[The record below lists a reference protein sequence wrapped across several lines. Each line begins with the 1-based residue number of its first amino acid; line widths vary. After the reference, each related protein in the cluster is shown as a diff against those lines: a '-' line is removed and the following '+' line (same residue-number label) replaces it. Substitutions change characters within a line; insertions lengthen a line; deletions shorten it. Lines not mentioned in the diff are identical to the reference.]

1 VPDRLQI
8 ILASG
13 SKARQQMLSNAG
25 IAFEL
30 DPADLDETA
39 LKQDAIAIQTPAPQI
54 AVDLATAKAR
64 TVSAR
69 HPGTLVIG
77 SDQILEL
84 EGELLSKVRDLNEA
98 AKQIRRLQGRKHFLH
113 SAAVCCRNGHIE
125 FQCVETAELDMWPL
139 DAEDICEYLQDVGQ
153 TILGSVGCYQ
163 IEGKGVRLFR
173 EITGSHFTI
182 MGMPLIPLLG
192 FLRERSH
199 ANGKQ
204 GQ

>member
-1 VPDRLQI
+1 
-8 ILASG
+8 
-13 SKARQQMLSNAG
+13 MLSNAG

-39 LKQDAIAIQTPAPQI
+39 LKQDAIAIQTPPPQI

-173 EITGSHFTI
+173 EITGSHYTI

>member
-1 VPDRLQI
+1 MHDHLPI

-13 SKARQQMLSNAG
+13 SNARQQMLTNAG
-25 IAFEL
+25 IAFKV

-39 LKQDAIAIQTPAPQI
+39 LKQEAIAVQTPAPQI
-54 AVDLATAKAR
+54 AVNLATAKAK

-69 HPGTLVIG
+69 HPDKHVIG

-84 EGELLSKVRDLNEA
+84 EGQLLSKVRNLNEA
-98 AKQIRRLQGRKHFLH
+98 ANQIRRLQGRKHFLH

-125 FQCVETAELDMWPL
+125 FQCIETAEMDMWPL
-139 DAEDICEYLQDVGQ
+139 DAGEISAYLQEVGQ

-192 FLRERSH
+192 FLRGLPH
-199 ANGKQ
+199 ARGKQ

>member
-1 VPDRLQI
+1 
-8 ILASG
+8 
-13 SKARQQMLSNAG
+13 MLTNAG
-25 IAFEL
+25 ISFEV

-39 LKQDAIAIQTPAPQI
+39 LKRDAVEVRTPAPQI
-54 AVDLATAKAR
+54 AEILATAKAK

-69 HPGTLVIG
+69 HPDKLVIG

-84 EGELLSKVRDLNEA
+84 DSQLLSKVRNLDEA
-98 AKQIRRLQGRKHFLH
+98 ANQIRSLQGRKHFLH
-113 SAAVCCRNGHIE
+113 SAAVCCKNGRIE

-139 DAEDICEYLQDVGQ
+139 DDREISLYLQDVGQ

-163 IEGKGVRLFR
+163 IEGKGVSLFR
-173 EITGSHFTI
+173 EITGDHFTI

-192 FLRERSH
+192 FLRELSH
-199 ANGKQ
+199 AKRKQ

>member
-98 AKQIRRLQGRKHFLH
+98 AKQIRRLQGRKHFIH

-125 FQCVETAELDMWPL
+125 FQCVETAELYMWPL
-139 DAEDICEYLQDVGQ
+139 DAEEICEYLQDVGQ

-182 MGMPLIPLLG
+182 MGIPLIPLLG
-192 FLRERSH
+192 FLREQS
-199 ANGKQ
+199 AADGKQ